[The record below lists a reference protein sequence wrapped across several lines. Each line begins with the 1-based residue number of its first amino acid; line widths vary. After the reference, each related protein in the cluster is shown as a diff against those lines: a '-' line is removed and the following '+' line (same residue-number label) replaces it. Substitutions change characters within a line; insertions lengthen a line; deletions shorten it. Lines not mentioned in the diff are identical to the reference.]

1 MSLRALPSPI
11 AIIQL
16 KRSAMSDFKMES
28 LGQPFSC
35 LNRHPTPTTLLIGM
49 CFLHVNSPRDLLKEA
64 EYQTYYHRSRAFKVY
79 VTLLICVALTWI
91 NFFAGGPGAVLV
103 EIAIDLFGVYPPD
116 SQNPAT
122 LSPMSIAAF
131 SSAVSKT
138 ALLFSTA
145 SMVAGV
151 SNLLWVPLAVKYGR
165 RVVYT
170 SSFLVFGLCCIW
182 SARATSYG
190 ILLASRII
198 AAWFSGSAECVAP
211 MTIADIFFLHERGKM
226 TAYVRKSMAMH

>member
-1 MSLRALPSPI
+1 ML
-11 AIIQL
+11 
-16 KRSAMSDFKMES
+16 
-28 LGQPFSC
+28 
-35 LNRHPTPTTLLIGM
+35 T
-49 CFLHVNSPRDLLKEA
+49 
-64 EYQTYYHRSRAFKVY
+64 
-79 VTLLICVALTWI
+79 CVALTWI

-116 SQNPAT
+116 PRNPTT
-122 LSPMSIAAF
+122 LSPASVEAF

-170 SSFLVFGLCCIW
+170 FSFLVFGLCCIW

-190 ILLASRII
+190 SLLASRII
-198 AAWFSGSAECVAP
+198 AAWFAGSAECVAP

-226 TAYVRKSMAMH
+226 TAYVEIQAPFCCHASILTNIL